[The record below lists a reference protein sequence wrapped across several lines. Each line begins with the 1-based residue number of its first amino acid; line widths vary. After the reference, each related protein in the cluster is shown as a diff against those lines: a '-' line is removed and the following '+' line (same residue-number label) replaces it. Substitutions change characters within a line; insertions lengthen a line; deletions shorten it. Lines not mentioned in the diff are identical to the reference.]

1 MTERAHSGHGAR
13 PPAHPQRAGGIIRAM
28 LQRLPLML
36 AAIALPLALR
46 EAFLAAPTETKM
58 GVVQRIFYFHVPSAM
73 MAFLGVALCAV
84 LSALYL
90 WRRERRLDAAA
101 EAAAE
106 LGVLFCTI
114 VLITGPL
121 WARPVWGVYWTGE
134 VRLTST
140 LILWLLFVGYLL
152 LRGQSSGDRDAT
164 ARFAA
169 IVAIVGALDVP
180 IIYKSVEW
188 WRGLHPKVLKASGGG
203 GLDPAMAR
211 SLLICTTAFLFLFA
225 ALYIE
230 RLRLGRLAMDVS
242 ELEERAARLDDGRG
256 ATA

>member
-1 MTERAHSGHGAR
+1 
-13 PPAHPQRAGGIIRAM
+13 M
-28 LQRLPLML
+28 LQRLPLPL

-46 EAFLAAPTETKM
+46 EAFLAAPAEQKM

-73 MAFLGVALCAV
+73 MAFLGVGLCAV

-90 WRRERRLDAAA
+90 WRRDRRYDIAA

-114 VLITGPL
+114 VLVTGPL

-152 LRGQSSGDRDAT
+152 LRGQAGGDRDAT

-188 WRGLHPKVLKASGGG
+188 WRGLHPKVLKISGGG

-211 SLLICTTAFLFLFA
+211 SLLVCSIAFLLLFA
-225 ALYIE
+225 ALYVE
-230 RLRLGRLAMDVS
+230 RLRLGRLTEEVAS
-242 ELEERAARLDDGRG
+242 LEQQTARLENAEGSP
-256 ATA
+256 A

>member
-1 MTERAHSGHGAR
+1 
-13 PPAHPQRAGGIIRAM
+13 M
-28 LQRLPLML
+28 LQRLPLAL

-46 EAFLAAPTETKM
+46 EAFLVAPSEQKM

-73 MAFLGVALCAV
+73 MAFLGVGLCAV

-90 WRRERRLDAAA
+90 WRRDRRLDVAA

-152 LRGQSSGDRDAT
+152 LRGQAGADRDAT

-188 WRGLHPKVLKASGGG
+188 WRGLHPKLRKVSGVG
-203 GLDPAMAR
+203 GLGPAMGR
-211 SLLICTTAFLFLFA
+211 SLLVCSVAFTLLFA
-225 ALYIE
+225 ALYVE
-230 RLRLGRLAMDVS
+230 RLRLGRIEEAVAEAS
-242 ELEERAARLDDGRG
+242 ERAARLPAPGTAG
-256 ATA
+256 A